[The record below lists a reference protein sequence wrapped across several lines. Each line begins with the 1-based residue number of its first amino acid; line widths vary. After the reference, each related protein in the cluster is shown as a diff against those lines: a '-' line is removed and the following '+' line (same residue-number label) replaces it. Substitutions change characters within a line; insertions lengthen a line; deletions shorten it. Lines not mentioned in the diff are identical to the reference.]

1 MLSEKPIRVL
11 EEPTS
16 GLDWDNMCAVANAV
30 NYMRETG
37 KLVFIITHDL
47 EFISLTATRALLL
60 KEGNI
65 KDDLQ
70 MTEQNNFKIVKS
82 FMMEEGGE

>member
-1 MLSEKPIRVL
+1 MLLLMLLIICVKL
-11 EEPTS
+11 EN
-16 GLDWDNMCAVANAV
+16 W
-30 NYMRETG
+30 
-37 KLVFIITHDL
+37 
-47 EFISLTATRALLL
+47 SLSLRMIWSLQFDCDTRSLL
-60 KEGNI
+60 KEGKHL

>member
-1 MLSEKPIRVL
+1 MVEAELALVSSH
-11 EEPTS
+11 S
-16 GLDWDNMCAVANAV
+16 GCN
-30 NYMRETG
+30 
-37 KLVFIITHDL
+37 DL